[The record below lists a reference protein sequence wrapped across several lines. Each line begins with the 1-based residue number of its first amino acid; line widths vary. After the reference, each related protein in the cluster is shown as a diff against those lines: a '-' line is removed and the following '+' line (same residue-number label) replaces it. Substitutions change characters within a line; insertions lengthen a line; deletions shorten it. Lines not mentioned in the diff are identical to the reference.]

1 MTQQFYSEV
10 FNKRSKTFVHNNG
23 KKNVHGSFIQTS
35 TKKKKKKK
43 KSGGEWINK
52 LWDFLSSRKPL
63 SDKG

>member
-43 KSGGEWINK
+43 SRGEWINK
-52 LWDFLSSRKPL
+52 RGDFLSSRKPL